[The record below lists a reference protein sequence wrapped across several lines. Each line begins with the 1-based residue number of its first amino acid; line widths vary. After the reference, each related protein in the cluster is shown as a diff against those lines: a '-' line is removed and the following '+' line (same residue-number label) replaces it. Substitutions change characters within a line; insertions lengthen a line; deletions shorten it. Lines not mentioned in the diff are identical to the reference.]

1 MKRTQTDPF
10 RFALRLI
17 SIRDITELEL
27 RSKLERKGFS
37 ETEIEKVIEKL
48 REKGFIDDSRFIKK
62 AERIAEDRMI
72 GQFGL
77 RQYLIRRGVDKELVE
92 EIPKLDETSI
102 AVKLINKKSHFLKD
116 IPEEKKKAKIAGFLM
131 RRGFSWDTINK
142 VINQAYLTNN
152 ETKENK
158 PEGGLT

>member
-1 MKRTQTDPF
+1 MRRTQTDPF
-10 RFALRLI
+10 KFALRLI

-37 ETEIEKVIEKL
+37 EGEIEKVIEKL
-48 REKGFIDDSRFIKK
+48 RERGFIDDSKFIKK
-62 AERIAEDRMI
+62 AERIAEDKMI

-77 RQYLIRRGVDKELVE
+77 RQYLIRRGINKELVDQ
-92 EIPKLDETSI
+92 IPQLDETSI
-102 AVKLINKKSHFLKD
+102 AIKLIDKKSHFLKD
-116 IPEEKKKAKIAGFLM
+116 IPEDKKRAKIAGFLM

-142 VINQAYLTNN
+142 VINQTYSKGN

-158 PEGGLT
+158 AEGGLI